1 MSGFIKVNDWISAH
15 SYNFEKENSK
25 SYIIDEKNYCDLSL
39 DGISSDIWY
48 MILKTQDY
56 ESVCAYAKK
65 LGLKD
70 EIDSFLEELADSN
83 VITFRS
89 SNLDCCSLSDLPFE
103 NTDVSYPPPIPM
115 SESNSVCGG
124 FGEEYAS
131 IEEREFIEERTEWLY
146 SNNFLQSLS
155 LQLNYKCNLSCKHC
169 FNDKDHNEIELN
181 FEQVKNIIDQAYD
194 AGIINIGISGGECT
208 CNKDFLRIIR
218 YIREKRLS
226 FVFLTNGQKLYD
238 NRDFFENTVSLYPH
252 RVKLSLYSMDEKI
265 HDGITRTQGSF
276 KKTVE
281 VIKKLRERN
290 ISVTVNFLQL
300 TENFGSYNEIVKF
313 ATSVGAKTEASV
325 HFIDNS
331 KNKNSQLRIQG
342 EKLEQLYLDRSFP
355 SSVYNEHP
363 QGFKKDE
370 RHVCRASEIVLAV
383 NPFMIVTP
391 CSDFDYPIGD
401 LNKESFKDIWNINV
415 PKFREKFLRKNMVDC
430 GNDEYC
436 KYCSYCPVR
445 AYYENGFLKK
455 SSNCCENAIA
465 FGNALKKM
473 KAN

>member
-25 SYIIDEKNYCDLSL
+25 SYIIDEKLRFDLTL
-39 DGISSDIWY
+39 DGVSSDIWH

-65 LGLKD
+65 IGLED

-83 VITFRS
+83 VIVFERANFDERT
-89 SNLDCCSLSDLPFE
+89 LSDVQIENE
-103 NTDVSYPPPIPM
+103 NTDVPTHTPSAVQSNEYDSYDEDRCI
-115 SESNSVCGG
+115 N
-124 FGEEYAS
+124 
-131 IEEREFIEERTEWLY
+131 ERTEWFC
-146 SNNFLQSLS
+146 SNNFLPNLS

-169 FNDKDHNEIELN
+169 FNDKEHNDIELTFN
-181 FEQVKNIIDQAYD
+181 EVKSIIDQAYD
-194 AGIINIGISGGECT
+194 LGISTVGITGGECT
-208 CNKDFLRIIR
+208 CNKDFLKIIR

-238 NRDFFENTVSLYPH
+238 DRDFFENAVSLYPH

-265 HDGITRTQGSF
+265 HDGITGTQGSF

-300 TENFGSYNEIVKF
+300 TENFGSYNEVVKF
-313 ATSVGAKTEASV
+313 ATSVGARTDVSV
-325 HFIDNS
+325 YFLDNS

-342 EKLEQLYLDRSFP
+342 DKLEQLYLDRSFP
-355 SSVYNEHP
+355 SSVYNCTP
-363 QGFKKDE
+363 QGIKKDE

-391 CSDFDYPIGD
+391 CCDFNYPIGD

-436 KYCSYCPVR
+436 KYCSYCPSR
-445 AYYENGFLKK
+445 AYFENGFLKK